1 MREDQNFKA
10 AQGVYPNLPI
20 KDYHKSAGLSKTGA
34 CHLSRSPRTFQ
45 YFIDSHPA
53 SKPGKSLVTGSI
65 FHLLMEGAFEDE
77 CLVGPEVK
85 DKRQK
90 EWKDFVRNNS
100 EKLCLTP
107 SEARDVFR
115 MREALLSYGPAE
127 DLLSQPGRFECSFY
141 WNDPG
146 TGELCKC
153 RPDWISENLLTIID
167 FKSCQDATEAAFVR
181 AAERYHYHVSAAMTM
196 DGVHA
201 ATGIRPDRYIF
212 LAIEPHAPYLTAAYE
227 ATADDIERGRTLVR
241 RSLAT
246 LKRCVDSGVWP
257 GLPEEIR
264 PLDVSRW
271 RGRHQ
276 EEDDGEE
283 EAPGVTEE
291 PANEWWKS

>member
-1 MREDQNFKA
+1 MSAIRIVEP
-10 AQGVYPNLPI
+10 GVHPELPNSV
-20 KDYHKSAGLSKTGA
+20 YHSSVGVSKTGLCRLDRA
-34 CHLSRSPRTFQ
+34 PIVFRDA
-45 YFIDSHPA
+45 IDHPGE
-53 SKPGKSLVTGSI
+53 SKKSKSLVTGSV
-65 FHLLMEGAFEDE
+65 FHIAMEGAFERE
-77 CLVGPEVK
+77 CSVGPDVK

-90 EWKDFVRNNS
+90 EWKDFVKANVG
-100 EKLCLTP
+100 KVCLTP
-107 SEARDVFR
+107 GEALDVFR
-115 MREALLSYGPAE
+115 MRESLLSYGPAH
-127 DLLSQPGRFECSFY
+127 DILAQPGRFECSFY
-141 WNDPG
+141 WNDAE

-153 RPDWISENLLTIID
+153 RPDWISEHLLTIID
-167 FKSCQDATEAAFVR
+167 FKTCQDATEAAFVR

-227 ATADDIERGRTLVR
+227 ATADDIERGRAFVR
-241 RSLAT
+241 RNLAT

-276 EEDDGEE
+276 EEDEGEE
-283 EAPGVTEE
+283 NPGVTEE